1 MEKNYKNNI
10 LKELKRLK
18 KDIKELSPDLD
29 SLELYLKKSTQFH
42 RTLTRYDSKGEM
54 TVYYGDFTLTFYIK
68 SGNIIIGDVFELWN
82 TSGTGFVG
90 SFTER
95 TLQMEGSGELD

>member
-10 LKELKRLK
+10 LKELEALK
-18 KDIKELSPDLD
+18 KKLKGLNPDLD
-29 SLELYLKKSTQFH
+29 ALQLMLSQDKLYH

-54 TVYYGDFTLTFYIK
+54 TVYYGDITLTFYLK
-68 SGNIIIGDVFELWN
+68 SGNIIIGDVFELWDD
-82 TSGTGFVG
+82 SGTGFIG
-90 SFTER
+90 SFTIK